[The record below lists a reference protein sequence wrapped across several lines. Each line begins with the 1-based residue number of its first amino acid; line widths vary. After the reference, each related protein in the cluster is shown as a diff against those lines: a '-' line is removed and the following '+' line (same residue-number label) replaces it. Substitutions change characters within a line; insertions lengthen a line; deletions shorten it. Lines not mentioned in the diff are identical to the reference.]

1 MSAFEQLAAIIN
13 LIKIV
18 KPGGEETRENI
29 HSTTFIKSLRKC
41 VGKTNERNLTCYFG
55 FFKNGEEKKQRGNLR
70 LEYAKCHTVYKGA
83 LIVEA

>member
-41 VGKTNERNLTCYFG
+41 VGKTNERNLTSYFG
-55 FFKNGEEKKQRGNLR
+55 FFKNGEKKKP
-70 LEYAKCHTVYKGA
+70 AWKF
-83 LIVEA
+83 EARIR

>member
-29 HSTTFIKSLRKC
+29 HSTTFIRSLRKC
-41 VGKTNERNLTCYFG
+41 VGKTNERRMVRK
-55 FFKNGEEKKQRGNLR
+55 KNQRGNLR

>member
-18 KPGGEETRENI
+18 KPGGEETIENI

-41 VGKTNERNLTCYFG
+41 VGKTNERNLTSYFG
-55 FFKNGEEKKQRGNLR
+55 FFKNGEKKKQRGNLR

>member
-18 KPGGEETRENI
+18 KPGGEETIENI
-29 HSTTFIKSLRKC
+29 HSTTFIRSLRKC
-41 VGKTNERNLTCYFG
+41 VGKTNERNLTSYFG
-55 FFKNGEEKKQRGNLR
+55 FLRMVRKKKQRGNLR

>member
-29 HSTTFIKSLRKC
+29 HSTTFIRSLRKC
-41 VGKTNERNLTCYFG
+41 VGKTNERNYLTSYFG
-55 FFKNGEEKKQRGNLR
+55 FFKNGEKKKP
-70 LEYAKCHTVYKGA
+70 AWKF
-83 LIVEA
+83 EAIIR

>member
-18 KPGGEETRENI
+18 KPGGEETIENI

-41 VGKTNERNLTCYFG
+41 VGKTNERNSNKLFR
-55 FFKNGEEKKQRGNLR
+55 FF
-70 LEYAKCHTVYKGA
+70 
-83 LIVEA
+83 

>member
-1 MSAFEQLAAIIN
+1 MSAFEQLAAIIK

-29 HSTTFIKSLRKC
+29 HSTTFIRSLRKC
-41 VGKTNERNLTCYFG
+41 VGKTNERRMVRK
-55 FFKNGEEKKQRGNLR
+55 KNQRGNLR

>member
-41 VGKTNERNLTCYFG
+41 VGKTNERNLTSYFG
-55 FFKNGEEKKQRGNLR
+55 FFKNGEKKKNS
-70 LEYAKCHTVYKGA
+70 
-83 LIVEA
+83 VEI

>member
-41 VGKTNERNLTCYFG
+41 VGKTNERNLTSYFG
-55 FFKNGEEKKQRGNLR
+55 FLKNGEKKKQRGNLR

>member
-29 HSTTFIKSLRKC
+29 RSTTFIKSLRKC
-41 VGKTNERNLTCYFG
+41 VGKTNERNLTSYFG
-55 FFKNGEEKKQRGNLR
+55 FFKNGEKK
-70 LEYAKCHTVYKGA
+70 KTS
-83 LIVEA
+83 VEI

>member
-18 KPGGEETRENI
+18 KPGGEETIENI
-29 HSTTFIKSLRKC
+29 HSTTFIRSLRKC
-41 VGKTNERNLTCYFG
+41 VGKTNERNLTSYFG
-55 FFKNGEEKKQRGNLR
+55 FFKNGEKKNQRGNLR